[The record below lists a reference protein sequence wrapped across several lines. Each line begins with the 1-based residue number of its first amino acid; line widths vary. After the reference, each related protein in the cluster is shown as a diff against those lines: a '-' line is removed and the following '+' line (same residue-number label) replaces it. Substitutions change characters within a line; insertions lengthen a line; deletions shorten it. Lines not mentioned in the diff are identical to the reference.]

1 MHLLRGLTNSIIC
14 SITEALR
21 KRTREERSIDV
32 PEEAAEVAVTGSKIT
47 VRQGVMFLKGC
58 R

>member
-1 MHLLRGLTNSIIC
+1 MHLLRGLTNSIIP
-14 SITEALR
+14 SSTEVSR

-32 PEEAAEVAVTGSKIT
+32 PEETAEVVVADSKIT
-47 VRQGVMFLKGC
+47 VRRSVMFLKAC